1 MGSGSRVHEHPHFLT
16 TCLDGSARELTYC
29 CLSCRTN
36 EMQAKQSITQ
46 AQRLPAGL
54 PTHLAASTCSG
65 FVSAV
70 ISTPVDVLKTRL
82 MAQAV
87 AAPVLHT
94 QISPAGATEHP
105 ADMQQ
110 KINHASSSTGSSGSN
125 SSSVSIRYAGGTQY
139 RGMVDCA
146 VQTVRQEGVRAMYK
160 GFWPTWA
167 RLGPWQ
173 LVFWVTYE
181 QLRSLAGIKD
191 F

>member
-1 MGSGSRVHEHPHFLT
+1 
-16 TCLDGSARELTYC
+16 
-29 CLSCRTN
+29 
-36 EMQAKQSITQ
+36 MQVKQSITQ
-46 AQRLPAGL
+46 SQLLPPGL
-54 PTHLAASTCSG
+54 PTHLAASICSG

-87 AAPVLHT
+87 AAPGIHT
-94 QISPAGATEHP
+94 LGHAAGAQEQGKHP
-105 ADMQQ
+105 GGLQSSQ
-110 KINHASSSTGSSGSN
+110 HSSSTAGSDKHSSRGASGNSKTRSSAP
-125 SSSVSIRYAGGTQY
+125 SSSRYGGSTHY

-146 VQTVRQEGVRAMYK
+146 VQTVRQEGLWAMYK

-181 QLRSLAGIKD
+181 QLRSLAEIKD